1 MRERALAR
9 LIPVRPWIALT
20 NFLLGAAITAPAFY
34 LHDLLLAVIGLV
46 ILGGALLVLLIPLPY
61 PR

>member
-9 LIPVRPWIALT
+9 LIPIRPWIALSS
-20 NFLLGAAITAPAFY
+20 FLLGAAITVPSFY
-34 LHDLLLAVIGLV
+34 SHDLWGALIGLAF
-46 ILGGALLVLLIPLPY
+46 LGGALVVLLIPLPY

>member
-9 LIPVRPWIALT
+9 LIPVRPWIALGS
-20 NFLLGAAITAPAFY
+20 FLLGAAITVPAFIA
-34 LHDLLLAVIGLV
+34 HDLYLAVAGLLF
-46 ILGGALLVLLIPLPY
+46 LGGALVTLLIPLPY